1 MTDALEGVTG
11 VEFGSF
17 AAGPGIGKYLANFGA
32 RVIHVESVQRPDG
45 LRTHYPPFKDD
56 KAGLN
61 RAGAFAFW
69 NDSKYGV
76 TLNLKHPQGL
86 ALAHQLVEKSDFVI
100 ENMRPGVMARL
111 GLGYDEL
118 RKRNPRLVL
127 LSTSNMGQTGP
138 YADHP
143 GFGSQLSSLSG
154 FSELIGREDGP
165 PLFIY
170 GPYIDLIAVAYGGI
184 AVLAALDHQ
193 RRTGEVLASIFRST
207 RRGFSSSQHHCST
220 SRPTATWQGATAIV
234 TRSPSRTAA
243 TRVETDVGA

>member
-32 RVIHVESVQRPDG
+32 RVVHVESAQRPDG

-86 ALAHQLVEKSDFVI
+86 ALAHQLV
-100 ENMRPGVMARL
+100 
-111 GLGYDEL
+111 
-118 RKRNPRLVL
+118 
-127 LSTSNMGQTGP
+127 
-138 YADHP
+138 
-143 GFGSQLSSLSG
+143 
-154 FSELIGREDGP
+154 
-165 PLFIY
+165 
-170 GPYIDLIAVAYGGI
+170 
-184 AVLAALDHQ
+184 
-193 RRTGEVLASIFRST
+193 
-207 RRGFSSSQHHCST
+207 
-220 SRPTATWQGATAIV
+220 
-234 TRSPSRTAA
+234 
-243 TRVETDVGA
+243 